1 MNRPERHHLRRRAE
15 GRRRVGWATEWTAAT
30 GGVLTA
36 VFGLA
41 FAYDTPAATAAPT
54 AVASAASDDN
64 PVPVAAPVAPP
75 STEPPSTVAPHRHHS
90 SPTATLQPPAIAPK
104 PSTGGSRHASSGAS

>member
-15 GRRRVGWATEWTAAT
+15 GRRRVGRATGWTAAT
-30 GGVLTA
+30 GGALAA

-41 FAYDTPAATAAPT
+41 FAYDVPTATAAPA
-54 AVASAASDDN
+54 AVASTASDDD
-64 PVPVAAPVAPP
+64 PVPVPGPIA
-75 STEPPSTVAPHRHHS
+75 PPSTVAPHRHHS
-90 SPTATLQPPAIAPK
+90 SPTAALQPPAVTPK